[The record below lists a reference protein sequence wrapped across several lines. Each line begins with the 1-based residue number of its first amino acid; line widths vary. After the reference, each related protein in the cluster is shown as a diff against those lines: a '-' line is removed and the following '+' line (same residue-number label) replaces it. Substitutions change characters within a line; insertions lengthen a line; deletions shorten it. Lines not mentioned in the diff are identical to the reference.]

1 MSKNDGLLVTIGIPT
16 YNRADGYLRQALE
29 SALNQTYKNIEVIVS
44 DNCSTDNTE
53 AVVRA
58 FSDQRLRYF
67 RHDENIGANNNF
79 NFCVEQA
86 RGDYFLLLHDDDM
99 IDSDFV
105 HVCMKAAD
113 YRPDF
118 GIIQTG
124 TRIVDSNG
132 KMLRATLNRVG
143 GLETADAFI
152 GWFKGKTAPYLCSTL
167 FNSKRLRE
175 IGGFHSKH
183 NLFQDVIAEV
193 KLAARFGRVDVHDA
207 KAAFREHADTRTFSH
222 KVSAWCEDSLML
234 LDVMCDLVP
243 EDAARVRREGV
254 KYFTWL
260 NYNFARKIESRR
272 ERYAT
277 YLMVY
282 KKFGYRYSPLYFFV
296 YRKSLRRMRRVARK
310 IKRAL
315 TRVAARTPVI
325 SR

>member
-29 SALNQTYKNIEVIVS
+29 SALNQTYENIEVIVS

-99 IDSDFV
+99 IDADFV
-105 HVCMKAAD
+105 QVCLKAAD

-152 GWFKGKTAPYLCSTL
+152 GWFEGKTAPYLCSTL

-175 IGGFHSKH
+175 IGCFQSKH
-183 NLFQDVIAEV
+183 YLFQDVIAEV
-193 KLAARFGRVDVHDA
+193 KLAARFGRVDVYDA

-260 NYNFARKIESRR
+260 NYNFARNVESRR

-282 KKFGYRYSPLYFFV
+282 KKFSYQYSPLYFFV
-296 YRKSLRRMRRVARK
+296 YRKSLRRVRRIGMK
-310 IKRAL
+310 IKRVL
-315 TRVAARTPVI
+315 TGVAARPFQ
-325 SR
+325 